1 MKIHEIPYEKIEHHH
16 ETMTPRPPYPS
27 KIQCEFGDLFQRVGT
42 QGAAALASAQKP
54 FSEHL
59 AWLSRKPTENSVA
72 FEVNRCNLMLPF

>member
-42 QGAAALASAQKP
+42 QGAAALAS
-54 FSEHL
+54 ETL
-59 AWLSRKPTENSVA
+59 L
-72 FEVNRCNLMLPF
+72 